1 MLILLVVMAL
11 ALFLLSQ
18 PFWPGHEERTQDR
31 EALLRADLE
40 AAKLAKYREIRDAEL
55 DHQTGKLSEEDW
67 KTIDR
72 RLRAEAVAI
81 LDRLDALGGG
91 STPAAGP
98 DATL

>member
-1 MLILLVVMAL
+1 MVTILAAMAL

-18 PFWPGHEERTQDR
+18 PFWPGHEERAQDR
-31 EALLRADLE
+31 DALLRADLE

-55 DHQTGKLSEEDW
+55 DHRTGKLSETDW

-72 RLRAEAVAI
+72 RLRTEAVAI
-81 LDRLDALGGG
+81 LDRLEDLGGG
-91 STPAAGP
+91 STPAGGP

>member
-1 MLILLVVMAL
+1 MLIILFALAL
-11 ALFLLSQ
+11 ALFALSQ
-18 PFWPGHEERTQDR
+18 PFWPGHEERAQDR
-31 EALLRADLE
+31 DALLRADLE

-55 DHQTGKLSEEDW
+55 DHQTGKLSDEDW

-81 LDRLDALGGG
+81 LDRIDDVGDGTARPTG
-91 STPAAGP
+91 S